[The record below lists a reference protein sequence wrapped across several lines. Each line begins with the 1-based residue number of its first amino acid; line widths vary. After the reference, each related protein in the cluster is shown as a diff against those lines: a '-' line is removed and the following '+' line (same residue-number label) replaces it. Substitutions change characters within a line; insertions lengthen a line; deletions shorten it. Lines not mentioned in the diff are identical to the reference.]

1 VRGLGLATVE
11 AVSAT
16 DRPAPPTRGWVL
28 AATVIGGFV
37 ALLYAIEL
45 LDTLL
50 DNRLDQE
57 GVQPQD
63 RDGLLGILF
72 APLLHVGW
80 GHLAANTVPL
90 LLLGFL
96 ILLSGVGHWLEVTAI
111 VWVVGGLGTW
121 LVAPPHT
128 VHLGASVLVFG
139 WLVHLIL
146 RGFFTRRPGQIV
158 LGLVVLFLYGGVL
171 WGVLPGQAGIS
182 WQGHLFGALGGGL
195 AAWLT
200 ADASNSAADR
210 RTA

>member
-1 VRGLGLATVE
+1 LATVDG
-11 AVSAT
+11 VSLT
-16 DRPAPPTRGWVL
+16 ERSRTSTPAWVR
-28 AATVIGGFV
+28 AAAVIGGFV

-45 LDTLL
+45 VDTLM

-80 GHLAANTVPL
+80 GHLAANTLPL

-121 LVAPPHT
+121 LVAPPNT

-146 RGFFTRRPGQIV
+146 RGFFTRQPRQIV

-182 WQGHLFGALGGGL
+182 WQGHLFGAVGGGL

-200 ADASNSAADR
+200 ASSGDPAGR
-210 RTA
+210 RTP

>member
-1 VRGLGLATVE
+1 LATVE
-11 AVSAT
+11 DVSLTDRSAT
-16 DRPAPPTRGWVL
+16 STGGWTQAV
-28 AATVIGGFV
+28 TVIGGFV

-45 LDTLL
+45 VDTLM

-57 GVQPQD
+57 GVQPQET
-63 RDGLLGILF
+63 DGLLGILF

-80 GHLAANTVPL
+80 GHLLANTLPL
-90 LLLGFL
+90 LFLGFL
-96 ILLSGVGHWLEVTAI
+96 ILLSGLGHWLEVTAV

-121 LVAPPHT
+121 LVAPPNT

-146 RGFFTRRPGQIV
+146 RGFFTRRPGQIL
-158 LGLVVLFLYGGVL
+158 LGLVILFLYGGVL

-200 ADASNSAADR
+200 ADRTSR
-210 RTA
+210 RTS

>member
-1 VRGLGLATVE
+1 MSLTERPSTSAPGWAR
-11 AVSAT
+11 AV
-16 DRPAPPTRGWVL
+16 
-28 AATVIGGFV
+28 TVIGGFV
-37 ALLYAIEL
+37 ALLYAIEFV
-45 LDTLL
+45 DTLM

-57 GVQPQD
+57 GVQPQE

-80 GHLAANTVPL
+80 EHLAANTLPL

-96 ILLSGVGHWLEVTAI
+96 ILLSGVGQWVEVTVI
-111 VWVVGGLGTW
+111 VWFVGGLGTW
-121 LVAPPHT
+121 LVAPPNT

-182 WQGHLFGALGGGL
+182 WQGHLFGAVGGGL
-195 AAWLT
+195 AAWWT
-200 ADASNSAADR
+200 ADRAR
-210 RTA
+210 RPV

>member
-1 VRGLGLATVE
+1 MLATVDR
-11 AVSAT
+11 VSLAE
-16 DRPAPPTRGWVL
+16 RPRTSTPAWAR
-28 AATVIGGFV
+28 AAAAIGGFV
-37 ALLYAIEL
+37 ALLYVIEFA
-45 LDTLL
+45 DTLM

-63 RDGLLGILF
+63 REGLLGIVF

-80 GHLAANTVPL
+80 EHLVANTVPL

-111 VWVVGGLGTW
+111 VWIVGGVGTW
-121 LVAPPHT
+121 LVAPPNT

-146 RGFFTRRPGQIV
+146 RGFFTRQPGQIV

-171 WGVLPGQAGIS
+171 WGVLPGQTGIS

-200 ADASNSAADR
+200 ASSADAPGR
-210 RTA
+210 RTP